1 MPNLLAAFHYVLMKL
16 ESAVPEALF
25 HFHLI
30 WLSLLLSPEDPQK
43 GWEILGLRCHG
54 ELKLGNQEGE
64 WK

>member
-1 MPNLLAAFHYVLMKL
+1 MKL

-43 GWEILGLRCHG
+43 GWEILGLRSHG

-64 WK
+64 QK